1 MANLA
6 ELYKKEMI
14 NFTLTVKASRQPDGP
29 IEFTLDL
36 NPDAR
41 ILEIDETYSTRK
53 ELAEVFGRINK
64 VLDEIDERSRIYN
77 DVIEINQ
84 EVRKKYQLTDGYEEN
99 FEPSFGKIDKIVHRR
114 NSPKAS
120 GVSYTRR
127 YDGDKK
133 PD

>member
-6 ELYKKEMI
+6 ELYRKEMI
-14 NFTLTVKASRQPDGP
+14 NFTLTVKASRKSDGP
-29 IEFTLDL
+29 IEFTMDL

-41 ILEIDETYSTRK
+41 ILEIDETYSTRE
-53 ELAEVFGRINK
+53 ELAEIFSRINK
-64 VLDEIDERSRIYN
+64 VLDEIDQRSLQYQ
-77 DVIEINQ
+77 DVIEINE
-84 EVRKKYQLTDGYEEN
+84 EVRQKHRFVEGYEEN

-114 NSPKAS
+114 NSPAAS

>member
-1 MANLA
+1 MANLS
-6 ELYKKEMI
+6 ELYRQEMI
-14 NFTLTVKASRQPDGP
+14 NFTLNVKASRKPDGP

-36 NPDAR
+36 NPDSR
-41 ILEIDETYSTRK
+41 ILEIGETYSTRE
-53 ELAEVFGRINK
+53 ELAEIFNRIGK
-64 VLDEIDERSRIYN
+64 VLDEINKRSSIYN
-77 DVIEINQ
+77 DVIEINE
-84 EVRKKYQLTDGYEEN
+84 EVKKKYGFAEGYEEN

-114 NSPKAS
+114 NSPEAS

>member
-6 ELYKKEMI
+6 ELYRKEMI
-14 NFTLTVKASRQPDGP
+14 NFTLNVKASRKSDGP

-36 NPDAR
+36 NPDSR
-41 ILEIDETYSTRK
+41 LLEIDETYSTRE
-53 ELAEVFGRINK
+53 ELAEIFNRINK
-64 VLDEIDERSRIYN
+64 VLDEIDERSRLYN
-77 DVIEINQ
+77 DVIEIND
-84 EVRKKYQLTDGYEEN
+84 EVRKKHGFVDGYGEN

-114 NSPKAS
+114 NSPQAS